1 MQAAHRRRCKMSQIC
16 QIYLCP
22 NVIQMQAA
30 QTGRFS
36 FFMVTFLASGNSH
49 LYLGRHN
56 LTRCNHTHSR
66 PHIQTCQNS
75 EPAMQPQTA
84 VIMQCI
90 VEKIFFVENVQM
102 STGQW
107 DSWDYLS
114 QSTRSSKPVYWI
126 SLGRPFH
133 HAMAIFPSAWH
144 SLPIMWITSS
154 PFLSHA
160 RGIGFPLN
168 PHSIIGVG
176 E

>member
-1 MQAAHRRRCKMSQIC
+1 MQAAHRRRCKMSQIW

-56 LTRCNHTHSR
+56 LTLCNHTHSR

-75 EPAMQPQTA
+75 KPAMQPQAA
-84 VIMQCI
+84 VIMQCT

-107 DSWDYLS
+107 DSRDYLS
-114 QSTRSSKPVYWI
+114 QSTRSSKPIAFSPWRLLLCL
-126 SLGRPFH
+126 SSFH
-133 HAMAIFPSAWH
+133 HNIELYFIQAST
-144 SLPIMWITSS
+144 L
-154 PFLSHA
+154 L
-160 RGIGFPLN
+160 
-168 PHSIIGVG
+168 
-176 E
+176 

>member
-1 MQAAHRRRCKMSQIC
+1 MRAAHRGRCKMSQIC

-30 QTGRFS
+30 QKGRFS

-56 LTRCNHTHSR
+56 LTLCNHTHSR

-102 STGQW
+102 STGWTVGQW
-107 DSWDYLS
+107 RLFE
-114 QSTRSSKPVYWI
+114 SKYKEFETYRFQP
-126 SLGRPFH
+126 LATP
-133 HAMAIFPSAWH
+133 AMSFIV
-144 SLPIMWITSS
+144 S
-154 PFLSHA
+154 P
-160 RGIGFPLN
+160 
-168 PHSIIGVG
+168 
-176 E
+176 